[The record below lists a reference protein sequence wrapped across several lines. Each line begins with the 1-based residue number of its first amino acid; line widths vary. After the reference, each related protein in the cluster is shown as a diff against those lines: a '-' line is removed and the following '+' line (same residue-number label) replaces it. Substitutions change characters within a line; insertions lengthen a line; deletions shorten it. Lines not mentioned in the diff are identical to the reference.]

1 MPLSCEV
8 NAWSCSSQGPK
19 KKTDRCDTIV
29 IEELAASICRFFY
42 PEHEGSRFP

>member
-1 MPLSCEV
+1 MHGAIPAKV
-8 NAWSCSSQGPK
+8 RR
-19 KKTDRCDTIV
+19 KTDRRNTIV